1 MGGQE
6 STMKLR
12 EEQEPK
18 SFDDISSA
26 GTPSTSSPQFAST
39 DMLYNAASVPEL
51 RSNPIRPKELLR
63 NLRKYHKETVRLPAS
78 DTQWA
83 KQLVYSHTQKLLEFC
98 KRETGVVRNMEY
110 TGSMYERLETKKN
123 NEFEVMVVLTTGSA
137 DVSVEEVVPGLY
149 TKLKLN
155 TEQADTKLVKF
166 TDNFDYLRPD
176 KMRNLLDKVAQTW
189 TESSKRFS
197 DGTRVRTHKHG
208 TAVEIIIRDTNRGGS
223 VTAQLVPCV
232 KIEDDAG
239 MSRYFVPCAFQEYTK
254 FELENN
260 TERAILWRKSFS
272 LRERELLS
280 SLDRSG
286 STCRTECLKILKF
299 LFNSDRKLRP
309 FHFHMLKTAFLHYHS
324 LDQDWRSDQLGERFL
339 GMLRYIRECITKKDL
354 PHYFVPRVNLM
365 KVLSVS
371 SRKSIGARLQ
381 QLLTDEKQLFYAISG

>member
-12 EEQEPK
+12 DDQDPK

-26 GTPSTSSPQFAST
+26 GTPSTSSPRFTST
-39 DMLYNAASVPEL
+39 DMLYTAASAPEL

-63 NLRKYHKETVRLPAS
+63 NLRKYHKDAVRLPAS

-83 KQLVYSHTQKLLEFC
+83 KQLVYSQTQKLLEFC
-98 KRETGVVRNMEY
+98 KRETAVIRNMEY
-110 TGSMYERLETKKN
+110 AGSMYERLETRN
-123 NEFEVMVVLTTGSA
+123 NSDFDVMVVLKTGSE

-166 TDNFDYLRPD
+166 TDTRDYLRPD
-176 KMRNLLDKVAQTW
+176 KMQNLLDKVAQAW

-197 DGTRVRTHKHG
+197 DGTRVRTHRHG
-208 TAVEIIIRDTNRGGS
+208 AAVEMIVRDTNRGGS
-223 VTAQLVPCV
+223 VTAQLVPCLR
-232 KIEDDAG
+232 IEDDTG
-239 MSRYFVPCAFQEYTK
+239 MPRYFVPCAFQEYTR
-254 FELENN
+254 FELGNN
-260 TERAILWRKSFS
+260 TERSILWRKTFS

-280 SLDRSG
+280 SLDHSG

-299 LFNSDRKLRP
+299 LFSSDRKLRA
-309 FHFHMLKTAFLHYHS
+309 FHFYQLKTAFLHYRS
-324 LDQDWRSDQLGERFL
+324 LDQDWRSDELGERFL
-339 GMLRYIRECITKKDL
+339 EMLRYIRECIMKKDL
-354 PHYFVPRVNLM
+354 PHYFVPSVNLI
-365 KVLSVS
+365 KGLNGSSLNSVQ
-371 SRKSIGARLQ
+371 ARLQ